1 MRACTTMR
9 WMRQPRLDVVDPRH
23 QMTAAKS
30 PPLYL
35 RIKQMLETLS
45 GGTERIRMIE
55 TRKSWVFLTSLHAY
69 KLKKRLRDDLQDL
82 TSLRARLDNALVEV
96 DLNRRLARSMYLGVV
111 KLCERENRTLNLD
124 GPGRTLD
131 WLVRMQRI
139 PANQVLDE
147 RITGS
152 SNDPEKWGQDVDRLA
167 DMLTD
172 FYQTAPR
179 SNLRAE
185 ELSILHRNQQDQI
198 EAVLFDPLFA
208 AHQARFSALL
218 TAYDTAFE
226 RLLPQYDTR
235 SAQGWIRECHGD
247 LRPEHICLTDPPLIF
262 DCLEFN
268 RNLRLLD
275 PFQELAQLGLETDLL
290 GAAWIKRRLIDA
302 VADGLG
308 HKPPQDLLDF
318 YEVGHALL
326 RMRLCLA
333 HLLVPK
339 PRKPEKW
346 LPLALRYFEAAS
358 RVLEVRS

>member
-1 MRACTTMR
+1 
-9 WMRQPRLDVVDPRH
+9 MRQPRRDAADPRH

-30 PPLYL
+30 PPLHL
-35 RIKQMLETLS
+35 RIKRMLETLS
-45 GGTERIRMIE
+45 GGTEQILMNE
-55 TRKSWVFLTSLHAY
+55 TRKSWVFFTSLHAY

-111 KLCERENRTLNLD
+111 KLCERENKTLNLD
-124 GPGRTLD
+124 GPGRTID
-131 WLVRMQRI
+131 WLVKMRRI
-139 PANQVLDE
+139 PADQMLDE
-147 RITGS
+147 LITGS
-152 SNDPEKWGQDVDRLA
+152 PNDPERWGPEVDRLA
-167 DMLTD
+167 DILTD
-172 FYQTAPR
+172 FYQAAPR
-179 SNLRAE
+179 SNLQAE
-185 ELSILHRNQQDQI
+185 ELSILQKNQQDQN
-198 EAVLFDPLFA
+198 ETVLFDPLFA
-208 AHQARFSALL
+208 AHQAHFSAVL
-218 TAYDTAFE
+218 TAYSTTFE
-226 RLLPQYDTR
+226 RFLSRYDTR
-235 SAQGWIRECHGD
+235 AAQGWIRECHGD

-268 RNLRLLD
+268 RNLRQLD

-290 GAAWIKRRLIDA
+290 GATWIKRRLIDA

-346 LPLALRYFEAAS
+346 LPLALRYCEAAS
-358 RVLEVRS
+358 RVLDVRS